1 MVDNFAE
8 SANIQALFHSTEL
21 TGVETD
27 QKRHEIRSANGH
39 KIIDR
44 QKNGYDLPM
53 LDHAITDLEPSHSTP
68 SSKRFLLLIISPLGK
83 KSHGSAMRD
92 EIGILQG
99 NHGFLFSVSGN
110 QQTTECPLAPD

>member
-21 TGVETD
+21 TGVEPD
-27 QKRHEIRSANGH
+27 QQRKEIRSANGH

-68 SSKRFLLLIISPLGK
+68 SSKEFCS
-83 KSHGSAMRD
+83 
-92 EIGILQG
+92 
-99 NHGFLFSVSGN
+99 
-110 QQTTECPLAPD
+110 